1 MSPIIVIIFSEG
13 RHLWALISQLLKG
26 QIEKFWCLS
35 YREFPEFFKNGPTF
49 YSSSTQWP
57 SVTIFHKWHFF
68 LGHPV
73 YSYQQIEML
82 DKTEWIG
89 LRCGGSELGE
99 LKLYLFYWHLHS
111 DWANFAGAP
120 SHNSQSLN
128 VQMCQVMLFR
138 HRNNY
143 SLSSLVTITLPVIN
157 TNLVPLRQT
166 YKKAPFPSNVINDDR
181 D

>member
-73 YSYQQIEML
+73 HIIY
-82 DKTEWIG
+82 
-89 LRCGGSELGE
+89 
-99 LKLYLFYWHLHS
+99 
-111 DWANFAGAP
+111 
-120 SHNSQSLN
+120 
-128 VQMCQVMLFR
+128 VMLLLLILNLVFW
-138 HRNNY
+138 RNN
-143 SLSSLVTITLPVIN
+143 VH
-157 TNLVPLRQT
+157 LVPSTNRQ
-166 YKKAPFPSNVINDDR
+166 KKKHDHKRFYIFYPLKVTFFTCYENMRDFGCESNPII
-181 D
+181 